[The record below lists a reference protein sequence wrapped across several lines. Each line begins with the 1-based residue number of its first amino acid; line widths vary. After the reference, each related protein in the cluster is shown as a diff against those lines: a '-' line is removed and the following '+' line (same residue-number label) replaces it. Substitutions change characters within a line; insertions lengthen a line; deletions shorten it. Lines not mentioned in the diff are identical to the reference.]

1 MKHLPILLASTL
13 FAISATSQMLTA
25 EEASLADTLASEAKD
40 TKLQQK
46 ASDAPATAD
55 EPEPSAEGASDTE
68 SLAEQV
74 TSDLE
79 KLLGG
84 SSDKEVKKED
94 VKKIAEKA
102 KEEGSSTEDIRKAVS
117 SALTGLQEK
126 GVKIEEGTLEFVQ
139 KSMSDI
145 LSAGSDDAMGD
156 PASIYI
162 QSLNAELEETK
173 FKSDKKDE
181 STQVAKADTQT
192 ETTKEPEA
200 ESAEPA
206 EPSMESTKTESEVAE
221 NAIEA
226 IEKISMSTQKG
237 PKGTITVVRGESLSQ
252 IAARIYGNG
261 KYYTL
266 IYDAN
271 RDTLKSPNVVHVG
284 QVLKIPPKP
293 ADAE

>member
-13 FAISATSQMLTA
+13 FAVSASSQVLIA

-46 ASDAPATAD
+46 ASDEPSTAD
-55 EPEPSAEGASDTE
+55 EPEPSVEGSSDTDN
-68 SLAEQV
+68 LAEQV

-84 SSDKEVKKED
+84 SPDREVKKED

-102 KEEGSSTEDIRKAVS
+102 KEEGSSADDIRKAVS
-117 SALTGLQEK
+117 SALSDLQEK
-126 GVKIEEGTLEFVQ
+126 GVKVEDDALEFVQ

-145 LSAGSDDAMGD
+145 LSAGNEDAMGD

-181 STQVAKADTQT
+181 STQVAKADTPA

-200 ESAEPA
+200 EPA
-206 EPSMESTKTESEVAE
+206 EPSMENTKTESEVAE